1 MLLIVLIY
9 SEIKNGMVLIKWYRE
24 GYGLNVE
31 KCVESLKSVIKIN
44 GVCFNNM
51 GKLNVC
57 LFKVDLLIILC
68 IYIIFYL
75 INVCCMWLIINYN

>member
-1 MLLIVLIY
+1 MVVLF
-9 SEIKNGMVLIKWYRE
+9 ECWRKFK
-24 GYGLNVE
+24 GYYWNMSG
-31 KCVESLKSVIKIN
+31 VESLKSVIKIN

>member
-1 MLLIVLIY
+1 MD
-9 SEIKNGMVLIKWYRE
+9 G
-24 GYGLNVE
+24 
-31 KCVESLKSVIKIN
+31 VESLKSVIKIN
-44 GVCFNNM
+44 GVCLNNM

>member
-1 MLLIVLIY
+1 MD
-9 SEIKNGMVLIKWYRE
+9 G
-24 GYGLNVE
+24 
-31 KCVESLKSVIKIN
+31 VESLKSVIKIN
-44 GVCFNNM
+44 SVCFNNM

-75 INVCCMWLIINYN
+75 INVCCICD